1 MDTKQEVQ
9 KKCYVNKWGD
19 IDPQGLSILSLADLK
34 TFTNNGRIFIINKK
48 PLQQCL
54 EWIYIPKIRHHRLE
68 INVIPLNS
76 KIQVM

>member
-34 TFTNNGRIFIINKK
+34 TFTNNGRIFIMNKK
-48 PLQQCL
+48 PLQHCL
-54 EWIYIPKIRHHRLE
+54 ECIYTKNKAPSLGNQRH
-68 INVIPLNS
+68 PS
-76 KIQVM
+76 KF